1 MEIGNTLKAAR
12 ESRGVTLEAAEE
24 STKIRR
30 KYLEA
35 LEGENFGQLP
45 GRVYIKGFLR
55 NYAKFL
61 GLNADALVS
70 AYEEMVPLSEVEDD
84 SPSAKRITTV
94 ERPGGRKFFR
104 IVLGLIVI
112 GLVAA
117 LVYLPPRAGKNDITP
132 PGSTENRVAEEK
144 NKTAPGEKAAPGP
157 AQGLPIKQR
166 GVNVTL
172 NVTDNQSWMHVEV
185 DGKPVF
191 TGLVPAGQVK
201 EFKGN
206 EKISLRLGNAGVVQ
220 VEFNGQKM
228 GALGGF
234 GQVVTKEFMAPQ
246 V

>member
-12 ESRGVTLEAAEE
+12 ESRGATLEAAEE

-35 LEGENFGQLP
+35 LEAENFAQLP
-45 GRVYIKGFLR
+45 GRVYIKGFIR

-61 GLNADALVS
+61 GLNPDALAA
-70 AYEEMVPLSEVEDD
+70 AYEEMVPPSEKEDD
-84 SPSAKRITTV
+84 SPPAKRMTTV
-94 ERPGGRKFFR
+94 ERPGGRKLFR

-117 LVYLPPRAGKNDITP
+117 LVYLPPMAGKNDITP

-144 NKTAPGEKAAPGP
+144 SKAAPGEKTTPGP
-157 AQGLPIKQR
+157 ASGLPVKQR

-172 NVTDNQSWMHVEV
+172 NVTDNESWMHVEV
-185 DGKPVF
+185 DGKAVF

-206 EKISLRLGNAGVVQ
+206 EKISLRIGNAGVVQ

-234 GQVVTKEFMAPQ
+234 GQVVTKEFAAPQ